1 MSSRVDE
8 FSRELDVAFAQ
19 TIGLDGLQWV
29 MAPLLRLLVRGRPVA
44 VEELA
49 NVTGRSVNVVR
60 RAIARLPNAELDE
73 QGRVVGYGITMRPT
87 PHRFV
92 VDGQHLYTWC
102 ALDALMFPVVL
113 GKTAQVESPCR
124 GTGTPV
130 RLSVVP
136 GGVTRVDPAGSVV
149 SIVTP
154 SNVSAI
160 RSSFCN
166 HVHFF
171 VSERAAA
178 GWLAD
183 NAAGSVVAVA
193 DAYELGRRL
202 AIARFADRCGASCC

>member
-1 MSSRVDE
+1 MSSRVDDLITG
-8 FSRELDVAFAQ
+8 LDEAFAQ
-19 TIGLDGLQWV
+19 TIVLEGLQSV
-29 MAPLLRLLVRGRPVA
+29 MAPLLRLLARGRPVA

-49 NVTGRSVNVVR
+49 SVTGRSVRAVR
-60 RAIARLPNAELDE
+60 RAIAALPNAELDE

-92 VDGQHLYTWC
+92 VDGQHVHTWC
-102 ALDALMFPVVL
+102 ALDTLMFPAVL

-130 RLSVVP
+130 RLSVGP
-136 GGVTRVDPAGSVV
+136 GAVTRVDPPDSVV

-154 SNVSAI
+154 SNVTAI
-160 RSSFCN
+160 RSAFCN

-183 NAAGSVVAVA
+183 NPAGSVLAVA

-202 AIARFADRCGASCC
+202 AIARFTHAAGASCC